1 MSNRMKALYAIVLPR
16 TGDKSDAARVAE
28 DVNQERLND
37 NFRTITNELM
47 KLWEGGERNLKLL
60 SARISSDEQ
69 MFVTVP
75 DAEGIAA
82 NAIANS
88 AVILM
93 LPSQIMSQVTEVL
106 TGYATTQDVQ
116 NASDATLNSAQ
127 ETTSSAVTQ
136 LSNSVELNLSH
147 ITQVLGEQGITLTD
161 LTSWVRVIGP
171 SAYPNV
177 NAGVIIGDSSHS
189 SSLKAESTALFFYR
203 GDDSEAKQSNAD
215 VLLDSDGRLL
225 ANNVH
230 TASMLLDEKFDI
242 DVVNAGGVDFLHITG
257 RNQ

>member
-1 MSNRMKALYAIVLPR
+1 MSNRMKALYTIILPK
-16 TGDKSDAARVAE
+16 TGDKTDAARIAQ

-47 KLWEGGERNLKLL
+47 KLWEGGEHNLNLL
-60 SARISSDEQ
+60 SARISADEQ
-69 MFVTVP
+69 IFVTTP

-88 AVILM
+88 AVILA
-93 LPSQIMSQVTEVL
+93 LPNTIMSQVSEVL
-106 TGYATTQDVQ
+106 TGYVTTQALQD
-116 NASDATLNSAQ
+116 ASDATLNAAQ

-136 LSNSVELNLSH
+136 LANSVSVDMTH
-147 ITQVLGEQGITLTD
+147 ITQILGEQGATLTN
-161 LTSWVRVIGP
+161 LTSWVRILGP
-171 SAYPNV
+171 SAYPGV

-215 VLLDSDGRLL
+215 VMLDAEGRLI

-242 DVVNAGGVDFLHITG
+242 DVVTAGGVDFLHITG
-257 RNQ
+257 RA

>member
-1 MSNRMKALYAIVLPR
+1 MSNRMKALYTIILPR
-16 TGDKSDAARVAE
+16 TGDKPDMARVAE

-37 NFRTITNELM
+37 NFRTIVNELM
-47 KLWEGGERNLKLL
+47 KLWDGSEQNLKLL
-60 SARISSDEQ
+60 SARISADEQ
-69 MFVTVP
+69 VFVTVP

-93 LPSQIMSQVTEVL
+93 LPSQIMGQVTEVL

-116 NASDATLNSAQ
+116 DASDATLNAAQ
-127 ETTSSAVTQ
+127 ETTASAVNQ
-136 LSNSVELNLSH
+136 LSNSVELNFSH
-147 ITQVLGEQGITLTD
+147 ITQVLGEQGVALTD

-171 SAYPNV
+171 SAYPGV
-177 NAGVIIGDSSHS
+177 NAGAIIGDSSHA
-189 SSLKAESTALFFYR
+189 SSLKAESAVLFFYR
-203 GDDSEAKQSNAD
+203 GDDSESKPENAD
-215 VLLDSDGRLL
+215 VLLDSDGRLI

-230 TASMLLDEKFDI
+230 AASMLLEEKFDI

-257 RNQ
+257 RN